1 MYENNDIEVIY
12 TTKHLPIDY
21 KILEWRLLINR
32 KLYEEKTISLKVFS
46 EMEKGLLGRMTKMKN
61 EFNKKDD
68 LANEKS
74 YDDMLLSKSS

>member
-46 EMEKGLLGRMTKMKN
+46 EMEKALLGRMTKMKN

>member
-46 EMEKGLLGRMTKMKN
+46 EMEKALLGRMTKMKN

-68 LANEKS
+68 LADEKS